1 MNNPINNNMNNNMN
15 NQINSNNNISKNQ
28 QMNNNMNNP
37 MNNNMNNNMNNPMNS
52 NMNNP
57 MNSNFNN
64 NQGNNNNIN
73 NNQNLFNNNNKNN
86 HLQQNNNI
94 NNQNPNDISNF
105 IINQNLNNNGQ
116 NNNYNQNNNGQN
128 NFNNVLN
135 PNGNGNIQSNNDI
148 SVIQNNQP
156 NQRVCTDPNS
166 FARFTKATDTG
177 LSEIGESSYLNAV
190 LQLIGS
196 IRSLASYFLKQT
208 NFDFFMNNV
217 KNAPLSFVTFR
228 LYHHLYHF
236 PEKKEKETYSPESYK
251 KVLAMK
257 NCVYKSDKRRNP
269 NDLLCYILSTLHNEL
284 NDKKNMNGV
293 QPNIQDKN
301 NVITCGINN
310 FQNSNN
316 SMISNL
322 FNWFEIK
329 ESKCSQ
335 CSFSIY
341 AFQTYNTLDL
351 DINSCSNIF
360 KNNPYLTIY
369 NCLDYL
375 ISQKSSKSFCKNCNK
390 YMQMFNMSK
399 IYSSPNYFMFLLNR
413 GNMEQNLLNINF
425 KIEEKINLR
434 KYIEYQNAPTN
445 YQLNGIVSIESQSQK
460 YVSFCK
466 SPVDKEWYIYNNEQ
480 IQKVNL
486 NDVLNAHNNIN
497 YIPSIL
503 CYKLS

>member
-1 MNNPINNNMNNNMN
+1 
-15 NQINSNNNISKNQ
+15 
-28 QMNNNMNNP
+28 MNNP
-37 MNNNMNNNMNNPMNS
+37 MNNNMNQQMNNNNINNDMNNNMNQQIKSNNNIPINNQMNNNINNDLNNQINNNMNNNIN
-52 NMNNP
+52 NMNNQ
-57 MNSNFNN
+57 MNSNF
-64 NQGNNNNIN
+64 NNNNIN
-73 NNQNLFNNNNKNN
+73 NNQNLFNNNN
-86 HLQQNNNI
+86 NI
-94 NNQNPNDISNF
+94 NNQNPNDLSNF
-105 IINQNLNNNGQ
+105 IINKNLNNNG
-116 NNNYNQNNNGQN
+116 QNNNGQN

-135 PNGNGNIQSNNDI
+135 ANGNGSIPSNNDI

-156 NQRVCTDPNS
+156 NQQVCTDPNS

-190 LQLIGS
+190 LQLLGS
-196 IRSLASYFLKQT
+196 IRPLASYFLKQT

-236 PEKKEKETYSPESYK
+236 PEKKEKETYSPESFK
-251 KVLAMK
+251 KVLSMK
-257 NCVYKSDKRRNP
+257 NYVYKSDKRRNP
-269 NDLLCYILSTLHNEL
+269 NDLLCFILSTLHNEL
-284 NDKKNMNGV
+284 NRKKNMNV
-293 QPNIQDKN
+293 IKPNIQDKN

-316 SMISNL
+316 SMISNV

-341 AFQTYNTLDL
+341 SFQTYNTLDL
-351 DINSCSNIF
+351 DINSCSTIF

-375 ISQKSSKSFCKNCNK
+375 ISQKLSKSFCKNCNK
-390 YMQMFNMSK
+390 YMQMINMSK

-434 KYIEYQNAPTN
+434 KYIEFQNAPTN
-445 YQLNGIVSIESQSQK
+445 YQLTGIVSIESQSQK

-466 SPVDKEWYIYNNEQ
+466 SPVDKEWYFYNNEI
-480 IQKVNL
+480 IQKVDL
-486 NDVLNAHNNIN
+486 NYVLNVHYNIN

-503 CYKLS
+503 CYKLST